1 MEEENTPISFDREY
15 VQELRKEAAKYRTE
29 AKELKSQ
36 IEEFKSLEA
45 QITTVRIENELVRR
59 GVNADPSWIKI
70 NEGQTPADAVDNFLV
85 KFPEFKAGALE
96 QSVEHKNVPKAIS
109 PNPNKA
115 SLPEGTPVG
124 AIGNRALTEIKN
136 DPMARDS
143 LRDLYRDLLR
153 TSSNQPDYKG

>member
-1 MEEENTPISFDREY
+1 MEEEITPVSFDREY

-29 AKELKSQ
+29 AKEYKSQLEQLKS
-36 IEEFKSLEA
+36 LDA
-45 QITTVRIENELVRR
+45 QITTVRIENELIRR
-59 GVNADPSWIKI
+59 GINADPTWIRI
-70 NEGQTPADAVDNFLV
+70 NEGQTPADAVENFLV
-85 KFPEFKAGALE
+85 KFPEFKAGTTE
-96 QSVEHKNVPKAIS
+96 HNVEHKNVPKAIS

-124 AIGNRALTEIKN
+124 AIGNRSLTEVKN

-153 TSSNQPDYKG
+153 TSSNQPD